1 MFGTIRIAVV
11 NPFLV
16 MLRVLLL
23 DGFPCIQLCLI
34 YINYKTN
41 STKYLDIL
49 KLIHKQEKEIQET
62 VLIVANVSSCAV
74 EVLKLTCKKK

>member
-1 MFGTIRIAVV
+1 MIRQT
-11 NPFLV
+11 
-16 MLRVLLL
+16 LL
-23 DGFPCIQLCLI
+23 
-34 YINYKTN
+34 NN
-41 STKYLDIL
+41 LDIL